1 MHALAGQCIEV
12 HAQGCDQGLAFTGAH
27 FCDSAFVQ
35 GHAADQLDIE
45 VAHAHDPL
53 AGLTRDGE
61 GLWQQLIEGLA
72 FGQTLFELCGLGTQ
86 LFVREGHHLLFEG
99 IDGLHRLEQA
109 FDLALVLASKKF
121 F

>member
-1 MHALAGQCIEV
+1 M
-12 HAQGCDQGLAFTGAH
+12 
-27 FCDSAFVQ
+27 
-35 GHAADQLDIE
+35 
-45 VAHAHDPL
+45 AHAHDPL

-86 LFVREGHHLLFEG
+86 LFVREGDHLLFEG

-109 FDLALVLASKKF
+109 FHLALVLASKKF